1 MRKNQRADTRKP
13 EILEN
18 FYQVLIEEGFEGA
31 SIDKIAKRMKIRPPL
46 IIHYFKTKENL
57 TLESVNS
64 LTQKYKAPEF
74 LQ

>member
-13 EILEN
+13 EIFEN
-18 FYQVLIEEGFEGA
+18 FYQVLIEEGFECA
-31 SIDKIAKRMKIRPPL
+31 SIGKFATRMNIRPPL

-57 TLESVNS
+57 TLEWVEFFI
-64 LTQKYKAPEF
+64 QKYKAPEF